1 MLAIAGTAAM
11 SLIAVTCM
19 VLFVSDHVYLASN
32 SRTNFGAG
40 LSWWFPEAAAD
51 FVVKENLPPEVFNSF
66 NEGGFILWKL
76 GEKYRDY
83 MDGRSIPFGVEAFE
97 RERELLG
104 SSLDSPRWEQEAE
117 KYNINTIIVQ
127 LDSEEIA
134 FDQMQDLCNAANWRP
149 VYLDEIAMVL
159 VRTHAKE

>member
-1 MLAIAGTAAM
+1 
-11 SLIAVTCM
+11 M

-134 FDQMQDLCNAANWRP
+134 FDQIQDLCNAANWRP

-159 VRTHAKE
+159 VRRTPKK